1 MARVTVEDCMEIVG
15 GNRFALVLLST
26 KRCRQLMA
34 GARPLQENEK
44 NKPSV
49 LALREIASGKVRF
62 DRNLRDALA
71 GKFDDKRQL
80 PTVLRP
86 VRAG

>member
-1 MARVTVEDCMEIVG
+1 MDVVG
-15 GNRFALVLLST
+15 GNRFALVLLAN

-34 GARPLQENEK
+34 GARPLLENDK
-44 NKPSV
+44 NKPAV
-49 LALREIASGKVRF
+49 LSLREIASGKVRF

-86 VRAG
+86 VRQT